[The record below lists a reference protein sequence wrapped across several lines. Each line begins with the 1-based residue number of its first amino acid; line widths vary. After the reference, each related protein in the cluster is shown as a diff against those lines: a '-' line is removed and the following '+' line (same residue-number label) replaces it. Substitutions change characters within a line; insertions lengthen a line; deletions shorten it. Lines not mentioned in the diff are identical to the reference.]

1 LQSRSPRSTLTLTLT
16 LTPTLTP
23 TLTISQPKINEDPKD
38 AMLREFQEEIARLR
52 AKLDGKPMAGSGG
65 GGGQGGGTHT
75 ARRLVERMVDVEVE
89 KIIEVER
96 EVEVEKIVEVERI
109 VEVEKLVEVERVVE
123 RAVEV
128 EVVREVVREVP
139 VMVEREVERLVGMR
153 EEEVEEMQ
161 RQMQFQ
167 AETERQA
174 LLDQNQ
180 LGQEEMVQSQQ
191 EWEEMNQ
198 RVEVEAGEREKIE
211 AELALLQGKVMHGG
225 EHIKD
230 RVQRQQ
236 RELEEAEREIAEQ
249 QEREVQLRQEAQ
261 RKQEARL
268 GMEEQHTTLQE
279 EVEVKSRKLKQLW
292 AKFRAA
298 QAEVQDLQL
307 EQQQQ
312 KEDLLLTVR
321 ELTRQLQLQNLVIES
336 FVPPEEVETLEARAV
351 WGDDDSEE
359 WRLLARAD
367 TRDPTANNRPVSHPR
382 LLRPTSAFTRE
393 CAADPGNANNPRF
406 RADNVLTFDLDMPER
421 TTTDYETD
429 INPGVRAALTA
440 ALHDDEQLELE
451 AEENL
456 PSMPG
461 GGGWMPGQAA
471 APAAAAPKKKAGA
484 SSRRRRKEANDDL
497 DGLLGMDERSQA
509 PAESAFPQSRGLVR

>member
-1 LQSRSPRSTLTLTLT
+1 
-16 LTPTLTP
+16 
-23 TLTISQPKINEDPKD
+23 
-38 AMLREFQEEIARLR
+38 M
-52 AKLDGKPMAGSGG
+52 
-65 GGGQGGGTHT
+65 
-75 ARRLVERMVDVEVE
+75 
-89 KIIEVER
+89 
-96 EVEVEKIVEVERI
+96 
-109 VEVEKLVEVERVVE
+109 
-123 RAVEV
+123 
-128 EVVREVVREVP
+128 
-139 VMVEREVERLVGMR
+139 
-153 EEEVEEMQ
+153 
-161 RQMQFQ
+161 
-167 AETERQA
+167 
-174 LLDQNQ
+174 
-180 LGQEEMVQSQQ
+180 
-191 EWEEMNQ
+191 
-198 RVEVEAGEREKIE
+198 
-211 AELALLQGKVMHGG
+211 
-225 EHIKD
+225 
-230 RVQRQQ
+230 
-236 RELEEAEREIAEQ
+236 
-249 QEREVQLRQEAQ
+249 
-261 RKQEARL
+261 
-268 GMEEQHTTLQE
+268 
-279 EVEVKSRKLKQLW
+279 EVKSRKLKQLW

-298 QAEVQDLQL
+298 QQEVQDLQL

-367 TRDPTANNRPVSHPR
+367 TRDPTANNRPVSHPK

-471 APAAAAPKKKAGA
+471 APAAAAPKKKASA
-484 SSRRRRKEANDDL
+484 SSRRRRREANDEL
-497 DGLLGMDERSQA
+497 DELLGMDDRPPQ